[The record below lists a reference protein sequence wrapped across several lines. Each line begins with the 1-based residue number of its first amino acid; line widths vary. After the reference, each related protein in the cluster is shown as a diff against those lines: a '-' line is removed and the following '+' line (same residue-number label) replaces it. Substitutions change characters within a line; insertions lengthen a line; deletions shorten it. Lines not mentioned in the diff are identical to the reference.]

1 MSSAPPAIPQSHV
14 DVTEDVPAAM
24 RDGTVLRG
32 DVYRP
37 RTGRPAPT
45 LVCRTAYGKRGEAF
59 GADYAGTA
67 RGLAARGYIVVVQ
80 DVRGR
85 YASDGPYCWLY
96 RPESAAIHAADGY
109 DTTEWA
115 ARLEGSDGRVGT
127 FGNSYDGYTAMC
139 TAGAA
144 PPALAAALASGIAAR
159 MQDESRGIFE
169 PIYLDWTNG
178 MAPDIRAR
186 TGDTTGPV
194 TRAAAEREWA
204 VARGKWLWALPY
216 DALPP
221 ELFGVA
227 TGWLKEFLRD
237 QESDPWALPDTHP
250 QVSVP
255 VCHIT
260 GWWDFVIRGSVANFM
275 SLRAHGDPALRDRHR
290 LVIGPWSHE
299 PGAVARGTGAV
310 QYGKTERLEY
320 HDLIADWY
328 DFALK
333 GEDPAGLG
341 ESPVSAFILNENRW
355 RRFDDWP
362 PPEGRRLEL
371 FLDSDGAA
379 NGVRGDGHL
388 ASVEPVSAV
397 PSEYRYD
404 PRDPVMSISDWSTRA
419 LDQSVFDH
427 RRDVLVYVS
436 EPLTQDL
443 LLVGDVTCV
452 LWAATDA
459 VETDFTAKL
468 VDVRPDGLAIGLSA
482 GILRTRFL
490 QGYDQVV
497 RLEPGVPYEL
507 TIEMSPVGVRLQAGS
522 RIRLD
527 VSSSDFPNFD
537 RNHNTGRDYWADDE
551 LRPAQQTIFNDAQH
565 PSRLVLSALPLEE
578 ENTCPI

>member
-1 MSSAPPAIPQSHV
+1 M
-14 DVTEDVPAAM
+14 
-24 RDGTVLRG
+24 
-32 DVYRP
+32 
-37 RTGRPAPT
+37 
-45 LVCRTAYGKRGEAF
+45 
-59 GADYAGTA
+59 
-67 RGLAARGYIVVVQ
+67 
-80 DVRGR
+80 
-85 YASDGPYCWLY
+85 
-96 RPESAAIHAADGY
+96 
-109 DTTEWA
+109 
-115 ARLEGSDGRVGT
+115 
-127 FGNSYDGYTAMC
+127 
-139 TAGAA
+139 
-144 PPALAAALASGIAAR
+144 
-159 MQDESRGIFE
+159 
-169 PIYLDWTNG
+169 
-178 MAPDIRAR
+178 
-186 TGDTTGPV
+186 
-194 TRAAAEREWA
+194 
-204 VARGKWLWALPY
+204 
-216 DALPP
+216 
-221 ELFGVA
+221 
-227 TGWLKEFLRD
+227 
-237 QESDPWALPDTHP
+237 
-250 QVSVP
+250 
-255 VCHIT
+255 
-260 GWWDFVIRGSVANFM
+260 
-275 SLRAHGDPALRDRHR
+275 
-290 LVIGPWSHE
+290 
-299 PGAVARGTGAV
+299 
-310 QYGKTERLEY
+310 
-320 HDLIADWY
+320 
-328 DFALK
+328 
-333 GEDPAGLG
+333 
-341 ESPVSAFILNENRW
+341 
-355 RRFDDWP
+355 
-362 PPEGRRLEL
+362 
-371 FLDSDGAA
+371 
-379 NGVRGDGHL
+379 RGDGHL

-436 EPLTQDL
+436 EPLAQDL